1 MLDTCFV
8 LILLLLYVGVTWKAH
23 KKLIKKFNRYLMT
36 GQLNVTETE
45 AAADQPA
52 KVSAKPS
59 QSKHGSTQSSQ
70 SGDGKIPPKHVK
82 KGQVIYT
89 NYFTKVW
96 GLIQPNQ
103 RL

>member
-1 MLDTCFV
+1 
-8 LILLLLYVGVTWKAH
+8 
-23 KKLIKKFNRYLMT
+23 MT

-82 KGQVIYT
+82 KGKYT
-89 NYFTKVW
+89 NTQGRLLVSAVS
-96 GLIQPNQ
+96 GLYC
-103 RL
+103 